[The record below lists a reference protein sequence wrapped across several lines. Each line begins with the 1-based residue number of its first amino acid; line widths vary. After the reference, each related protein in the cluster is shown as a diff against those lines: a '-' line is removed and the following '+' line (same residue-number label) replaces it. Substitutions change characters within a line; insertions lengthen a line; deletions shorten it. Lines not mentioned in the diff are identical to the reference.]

1 MIPLAAMGQGAVL
14 GLSAAASPGPL
25 QALFVARALRAGPV
39 RSLPLALVPLASDAP
54 AMAVILVLLAQLP
67 PALVTALRVAGIA
80 VMLAMAIATLRAAR
94 GAAVA
99 EEPAG
104 EAPRGFLEAGLVNLT
119 NPNMWIF
126 WSVIGGPALTAAW
139 RASPGRA
146 VAFLAGF
153 YACIVA
159 GNAAFLFLAGAIARA
174 GPAARRALG
183 IVSGAALAGF
193 ACWQAVLLA
202 RG

>member
-1 MIPLAAMGQGAVL
+1 MGQGAVL

-39 RSLPLALVPLASDAP
+39 RSLPLAFVPLASDAP
-54 AMAVILVLLAQLP
+54 AMALVLLLLAQLP
-67 PALVTALRVAGIA
+67 HGLVTALRAAGIA
-80 VMLAMAIATLRAAR
+80 VMLALAFATLRAAR
-94 GAAVA
+94 RAAA
-99 EEPAG
+99 DEPAA

-126 WSVIGGPALTAAW
+126 WSAIGGPTLAAAW
-139 RASPGRA
+139 RASPRHA
-146 VAFLAGF
+146 LAFLGGF

-159 GNAAFLFLAGAIARA
+159 GNAAFLVLAGGVARA

-193 ACWQAVLLA
+193 AAWQAVLLFRA
-202 RG
+202 